1 MNLGDR
7 GYVQG
12 GGTGQLGEGWKSVL
26 LFLMGNVSRGK
37 QDFWNSLLRKVL
49 ANWDRKK
56 NLLEIEI

>member
-37 QDFWNSLLRKVL
+37 QDFWN
-49 ANWDRKK
+49 
-56 NLLEIEI
+56 